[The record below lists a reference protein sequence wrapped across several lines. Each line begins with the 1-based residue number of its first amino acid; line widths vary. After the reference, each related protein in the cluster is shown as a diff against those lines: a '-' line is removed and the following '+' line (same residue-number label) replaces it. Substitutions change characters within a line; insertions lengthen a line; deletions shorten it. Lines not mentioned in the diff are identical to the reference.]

1 MRNGPTFASANTPH
15 PNPSPEGEGL
25 VVRLTLLEA
34 TRHLS
39 RVSATPR
46 LDAELLMA
54 HALGCSREA
63 MLLTRLDEA
72 CPDAFAALIERRVSH
87 EPLAYIIG
95 TRDFWT
101 FSLKVTPDVLIPRP
115 DSETLIDAAVSH
127 FGAIG
132 PKRVL
137 DLGTGSGA
145 LLLAALAQWPEAS
158 GIGVDMSSAA
168 LAVAADNA
176 LALGLADR
184 ATFQT
189 GDWAS
194 GIGAKFDLILC
205 NPPYVETGAALATDV
220 LKEPHAALFAGVD
233 GLDDYQCL
241 IPQLLALIAPGGL
254 IAVEIGHSQREAVMS
269 LFAQAGMATTCRTD
283 LGGRDR
289 AILHFALGFG
299 SQPA

>member
-1 MRNGPTFASANTPH
+1 MNRM

-25 VVRLTLLEA
+25 VARIALLEA

-39 RVSATPR
+39 KVSDTPR

-87 EPLAYIIG
+87 EPLAYITG

-101 FSLKVTPDVLIPRP
+101 ISLKVTPDVLIPRP

-127 FGAIG
+127 FGTIG
-132 PKRVL
+132 PKRVI

-176 LALGLADR
+176 AALGMADR
-184 ATFQT
+184 AAFQT

-194 GIGAKFDLILC
+194 GIEANFDLVLC
-205 NPPYVETGAALATDV
+205 NPPYVETDAALAFEV
-220 LKEPHAALFAGVD
+220 MNEPHAALFAGAD
-233 GLDDYQCL
+233 GLDDYRRL
-241 IPQLLALIAPGGL
+241 IPQLPALIAPGGL
-254 IAVEIGHSQREAVMS
+254 IAVEIGHTQREAVMA
-269 LFAQAGMATTCRTD
+269 LFAHAGMATTCRAD

-289 AILHFALGFG
+289 VILHFALGFR